1 MKLKFHER
9 VFQFG
14 KLFSEKI
21 RYTLKSMTVLV
32 GSVITRFN
40 LFKSD
45 GSLLGLVLFQIL
57 CFVKNL
63 TKMHKLFTKYLRE
76 CMF

>member
-14 KLFSEKI
+14 KLFSEEI
-21 RYTLKSMTVLV
+21 RYTLKSMIVLV
-32 GSVITRFN
+32 GSVVTRFN

-45 GSLLGLVLFQIL
+45 GSLSGLVLFQIL

-63 TKMHKLFTKYLRE
+63 TKMHKLLTKYLRE

>member
-32 GSVITRFN
+32 GSVVTRFN

-45 GSLLGLVLFQIL
+45 GSLLGLVLLQIL

>member
-32 GSVITRFN
+32 GSVVTRFN

>member
-32 GSVITRFN
+32 GSVVTRFN

-63 TKMHKLFTKYLRE
+63 TKLHKLFTKYLRE